1 MEERT
6 GQRTVAIDG
15 KVYRYTLIL
24 SYKRRKSVSMT
35 LNEKGEFVLR
45 SSPFFSS
52 KSLDDFA
59 ISAIPKLLARAKR
72 KGPSPYDDGYLFLF
86 GKRVHDEEYPLLP
99 KEKKAAFLKKEL
111 MGYLKERFPLYVQKM
126 GIGSPLCYEVKNL
139 RSAYG
144 IYHPKKGCITFASFL
159 AHYSPR
165 AIDSVIAHE
174 LTHYFVRAHDGAF
187 YARLL
192 DAFPDYWE
200 CRKELIHQDYEGK
213 NRLAKQQGDP
223 KDHRSY

>member
-1 MEERT
+1 
-6 GQRTVAIDG
+6 
-15 KVYRYTLIL
+15 
-24 SYKRRKSVSMT
+24 MT
-35 LNEKGEFVLR
+35 LNEKGDFVLR
-45 SSPFFSS
+45 ASPFFLA

-59 ISAIPKLLARAKR
+59 ISAIPKLLARVKR
-72 KGPSPYDDGYLFLF
+72 KGLSPYSDGYLFLF
-86 GKRVHDEEYPLLP
+86 GKRIHDEEYPLLP

-111 MGYLKERFPLYVQKM
+111 MGYLRERFPFYVQKM
-126 GIGSPLCYEVKNL
+126 GIEVSLSYEIKDL

-144 IYHPKKGCITFASFL
+144 IYHPKERRVTFASSL

-174 LTHYFVRAHDGAF
+174 LTHYFVRAHDDAF

-192 DAFPDYWE
+192 DVFPDYWE

-213 NRLAKQQGDP
+213 NRLAKQPGDP
-223 KDHRSY
+223 KDHRS